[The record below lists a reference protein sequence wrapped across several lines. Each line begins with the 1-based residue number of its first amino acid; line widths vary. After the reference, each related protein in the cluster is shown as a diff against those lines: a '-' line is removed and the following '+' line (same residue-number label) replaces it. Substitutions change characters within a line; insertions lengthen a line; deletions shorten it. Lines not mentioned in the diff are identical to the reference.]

1 MKVVIAT
8 TFLPPHVGGLEVVAQ
23 QQAETLAA
31 AGHDVCVV
39 TSRHDRALPKSE
51 RSDAGYRIV
60 RVPVLNT
67 LEDRTGI
74 PYPVVGSAFLRA
86 CWREIRAADQV
97 HVHDTFYQPSQLAA
111 LVARLLHKP
120 MHITQHVGVVDHP
133 KKMVMHA
140 QNLIY
145 GLVAPRLWN
154 PAESITV
161 YNANVR
167 EFLRGRGVEAG
178 KIREVRNGIDV
189 GVFRPV
195 STAERRK
202 LRLRLGLPADGVFAL
217 FVGRLVPKKGYSE
230 LLEARSTEFDIVFA
244 GPGKVPEP
252 CPPNVR
258 FLGAVDREDIVAWY
272 QVCDV
277 FVLPALGEIFPL
289 AMQEAMA
296 CGLPVV
302 AYDDPRYAEY
312 EFDRTLISLVEREP
326 DQIRAAIL
334 RVVRDPSHAAR
345 MSAYGRELAETRFD
359 WGRNHTARPAATR
372 VDA

>member
-8 TFLPPHVGGLEVVAQ
+8 TFLPPHVGGLEVVVQ

-39 TSRHDRALPKSE
+39 TSRHERDLPKSE
-51 RSDAGYRIV
+51 RCSAGYRII
-60 RVPVLNT
+60 RVPVLNA

-74 PYPVVGSAFLRA
+74 PYPIVGPAFVRA
-86 CWREIRAADQV
+86 CWREFRAADHV

-111 LVARLLHKP
+111 SVARLLHKP

-133 KKMVMHA
+133 KKIVMHA
-140 QNLIY
+140 QSLIY
-145 GLVAPRLWN
+145 GLIAPRLWN

-167 EFLRGRGVEAG
+167 EFLTGRGVDPR
-178 KIREVRNGIDV
+178 KIRELRNGIDV
-189 GVFRPV
+189 DVFKPA
-195 STAERRK
+195 SPAERRM
-202 LRLRLGLPADGVFAL
+202 LRLRLGLPADGTLAL
-217 FVGRLVPKKGYSE
+217 FVGRLVPKKGFTQ
-230 LLEARSTEFDIVFA
+230 LLEARSAEFDIVFA

-258 FLGAVDREDIVAWY
+258 FLGAVDRDDIAAWY
-272 QVCDV
+272 QACDV
-277 FVLPALGEIFPL
+277 FVLPAIGEIFPL

-302 AYDDPRYAEY
+302 AYDDPRYDEY

-326 DQIRAAIL
+326 DQIRDAIL
-334 RVVRDPSHAAR
+334 RVVRDPRLAAR
-345 MSAYGRELAETRFD
+345 MSVYGRELAETRFD
-359 WGRNHTARPAATR
+359 WRRNHGPRSVATP